1 MGKIIVLANIVN
13 ERQANLLAQKIEE
26 VEKELGLEDEPL
38 TVLNNQ
44 AAIGLINNILDLI
57 DISNDCLN
65 ILNAAQT
72 DKLPDGLEV

>member
-38 TVLNNQ
+38 TVLNDQ
-44 AAIGLINNILDLI
+44 AVIGLINNILDLI

>member
-13 ERQANLLAQKIEE
+13 EKQANLLAQKIEE

-38 TVLNNQ
+38 TVLNDQ

>member
-38 TVLNNQ
+38 TVLNDQ
-44 AAIGLINNILDLI
+44 AAINLINNILDLI

-65 ILNAAQT
+65 ILNAKET
-72 DKLPDGLEV
+72 DTLPDGLEV

>member
-13 ERQANLLAQKIEE
+13 EKQANLLAQKIEE

-38 TVLNNQ
+38 TVLNDQ
-44 AAIGLINNILDLI
+44 AAINLINNLLDVVE
-57 DISNDCLN
+57 ISKNCLS
-65 ILNAAQT
+65 ILNAEET

>member
-13 ERQANLLAQKIEE
+13 EKQANLLAQKIEE

-38 TVLNNQ
+38 TVLNDQ
-44 AAIGLINNILDLI
+44 AAINLINNILDLVE
-57 DISNDCLN
+57 ISNDCLN

>member
-1 MGKIIVLANIVN
+1 MGKVIVLANIVN

-38 TVLNNQ
+38 TVLNDQ
-44 AAIGLINNILDLI
+44 AAINLINNLLDVVE
-57 DISNDCLN
+57 ISKNCLS
-65 ILNAAQT
+65 ILNAEET